1 MSVAA
6 SETLVA
12 AAAASAE
19 AVPTADGTVERAA
32 IRRVLRILGS
42 LLIGLTATTALWWVF
57 VEVSNTEPLVTK
69 APPAVWRY
77 LFRGAEA
84 GANRSL
90 VFGELGTTLRDAG
103 LGYLS
108 GTIAAVAVSSLFVL
122 KRGVEATVMPIA
134 MVLRSVPLVAMVP
147 VLTLVFGRDILA
159 VTVISGI
166 ITFFPSLVNLTFGL
180 RNVPAQG
187 VDLLRA
193 YGAGPTRTWRTLRL
207 PYAVPSLFA
216 SMRIAVPG
224 AVIGALLAEW
234 LATGK
239 GLGYLM
245 LRAQSTFDYT
255 VIWASVAVL
264 TFTTLVLYAIVGL
277 IETPVLARFDPDR
290 LRES

>member
-1 MSVAA
+1 MSLAA

-12 AAAASAE
+12 AAAGA
-19 AVPTADGTVERAA
+19 TARDATSERAA
-32 IRRVLRILGS
+32 MRRVLRILGS
-42 LLIGLTATTALWWVF
+42 LAVGLTATTALWWIF

-69 APPAVWRY
+69 APPTVVRY
-77 LFRGAEA
+77 LFTEA
-84 GANRSL
+84 DAGRHRSL
-90 VFGELGTTLRDAG
+90 IFGELGTTLRDAG

-108 GTIAAVAVSSLFVL
+108 GTIAAIAVASLFVL
-122 KRGVEATVMPIA
+122 RRGVEATVMPIA

-147 VLTLVFGRDILA
+147 VLTLIFGRDLLA

-255 VIWASVAVL
+255 TIWASVAVL